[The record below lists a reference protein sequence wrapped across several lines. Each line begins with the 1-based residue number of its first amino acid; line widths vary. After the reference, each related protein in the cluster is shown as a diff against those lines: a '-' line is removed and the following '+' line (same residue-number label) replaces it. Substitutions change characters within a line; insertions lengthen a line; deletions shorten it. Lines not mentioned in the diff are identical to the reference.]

1 MIDRAATSDTL
12 RTLVCA
18 LAVTFMALCAP
29 VSAQGLAVTDAWARG
44 GFTKGGAGAAYAMVK
59 NPGKAADKLI
69 GAKSSAADVVE
80 LHTHVLQGQVMSM
93 RKVDSIPVPAG
104 GTVDLVPGG
113 YHVMLMGL
121 KQPLAD
127 GAKVPLT
134 LVFEKAGEIKIE
146 VTVRQPLQGRTP
158 RGSSS

>member
-1 MIDRAATSDTL
+1 
-12 RTLVCA
+12 
-18 LAVTFMALCAP
+18 
-29 VSAQGLAVTDAWARG
+29 
-44 GFTKGGAGAAYAMVK
+44 
-59 NPGKAADKLI
+59 
-69 GAKSSAADVVE
+69 
-80 LHTHVLQGQVMSM
+80 MSM

-121 KQPLAD
+121 RQPLAD